1 MVLVVVAGVELV
13 GAVMV
18 LVQWVQVALWVK
30 AGVVLKLCVKMKG
43 KKTKSKKRGEL
54 INYV

>member
-1 MVLVVVAGVELV
+1 MVVLVVVAGVELV

-43 KKTKSKKRGEL
+43 KKRKVKSGG
-54 INYV
+54 N

>member
-1 MVLVVVAGVELV
+1 VVVVVVLVVVAGVELV

-43 KKTKSKKRGEL
+43 KKRKVKSGG
-54 INYV
+54 N